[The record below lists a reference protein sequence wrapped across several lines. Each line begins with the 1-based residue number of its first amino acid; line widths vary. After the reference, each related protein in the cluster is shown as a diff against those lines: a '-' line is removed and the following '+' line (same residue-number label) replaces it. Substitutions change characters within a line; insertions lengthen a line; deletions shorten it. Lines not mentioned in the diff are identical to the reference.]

1 LNEQN
6 FPGQNMM
13 ETDKSDEQTENT
25 ANEAARK
32 ASVGAQYGSPASS
45 LNRDVPSGD
54 GTLSESADNASSGR
68 GKHTAVKCL
77 SLVGRHHGLDVSAD
91 RLIHDYSLEENEPDQ
106 RRLLRMARDVGLKAR
121 AARLTWKH
129 LERMQQA
136 FPVMARLQNGNYVI
150 IVGMRRKELEDGKV
164 LNQVAIFDPLADR
177 PDFIFLDR
185 EEFERS
191 WKGDL
196 LLAKRTFTMLDQ
208 NQPFSLRWFL
218 PEMWKQR
225 SSFVDVAIAVFFIH
239 LISLVVPLYFQI
251 VIDKVLVNYAVSTLQ
266 VITVGICIALLFD
279 AILGFLRSFLLLH
292 ATSKIDVRVST
303 RTFQQMLSLPMTFFE
318 HISAGVLAKHMQQ
331 TSKIRE
337 FLTGSLFT
345 TMLDATALF
354 VFLPILY
361 FYYSKTLTLI
371 VLGFSG
377 LLALNIG
384 VLLGPYRRRLESLY
398 FAEGNR
404 QAMLVETIHGA
415 QTVKALSMEP
425 VQRKKWDQRTAES
438 VAMHFKVGK
447 ISTIA
452 TTISKFLEKLMTVA
466 VVWFGASMVFE
477 NQLSVGALVAFQM
490 ISGRVTAPLVQ
501 LVSLVHSYQEAALSV
516 RMLGAVMNQ
525 PKEAGIGQ
533 GLRPIIQ
540 GSVEFENVTFAY
552 APTSPPALDHVSIKI
567 PAGKV
572 VGVVGR
578 SGSGKTTLTRLL
590 QGMYQPQSGLLR
602 IDGFDM
608 RELDVSHL
616 RQNIG
621 VVLQDNFLFR
631 GSVRENIA
639 MAKPNAS
646 FQEVVFAAKMAG
658 ADEFIERLP
667 QSYDT
672 MLEENGSNLSGG
684 QKQRL
689 AIARALITDP
699 RILVFDEATSALD
712 PESEAIIQAN
722 LARIAKGRTV
732 IIVSHR
738 LTTLTGCD
746 AIVVLNRAKVDS
758 MGTHQ
763 QLLNSCKV
771 YRDLWHQQVGRH

>member
-1 LNEQN
+1 MISHNLSPPGPMNEIEERDEL
-6 FPGQNMM
+6 PLPPARDPVEPVAGQLDS
-13 ETDKSDEQTENT
+13 ESSPPDSQTE
-25 ANEAARK
+25 ASAGEA
-32 ASVGAQYGSPASS
+32 PA
-45 LNRDVPSGD
+45 D
-54 GTLSESADNASSGR
+54 ESRR
-68 GKHTAVKCL
+68 GHTAAKCL
-77 SLVGRHHGLDVSAD
+77 ALIGRHHGLDVSAD
-91 RLIHDYSLEENEPDQ
+91 RLVHDYSLENEEPTT
-106 RRLLRMARDVGLKAR
+106 RRLLRMAKESGLKAR
-121 AARLTWKH
+121 AGRLTWKH
-129 LERMQQA
+129 LERTQQA
-136 FPVMARLQNGNYVI
+136 FPLLARLENGNHVI
-150 IVGMRRKELEDGKV
+150 IVGIRRQEGEDGK
-164 LNQVAIFDPLADR
+164 LHTQVAIFDPLADR
-177 PDFIFLDR
+177 PDFIFLDK
-185 EEFERS
+185 ESFEAR
-191 WKGDL
+191 WKGDVL
-196 LLAKRTFTMLDQ
+196 LTKRTFTVLDQ

-225 SSFVDVAIAVFFIH
+225 TAFVDVAVAVFFIH

-251 VIDKVLVNYAVSTLQ
+251 IIDKVLVNYALSTLQ
-266 VITVGICIALLFD
+266 VITVGICVALVFD
-279 AILGFLRSFLLLH
+279 AILGFLRGFLLLH

-303 RTFQQMLSLPMTFFE
+303 RTFQHMLSLPMNFFE
-318 HISAGVLAKHMQQ
+318 QITAGVLAKHMQQ

-337 FLTGSLFT
+337 FLTGSLFVT
-345 TMLDATALF
+345 LLDATALF

-361 FYYSKTLTLI
+361 FFYSPTLTLI

-384 VLLGPYRRRLESLY
+384 VLLGPYRRRLEALY
-398 FAEGNR
+398 LAEGNR

-425 VQRKKWDQRTAES
+425 AQRKKWDQRTAES

-447 ISTIA
+447 ISTVA
-452 TTISKFLEKLMTVA
+452 TTVSKLLEKLMTVA
-466 VVWFGASMVFE
+466 VVWFGAKMVFE
-477 NQLSVGALVAFQM
+477 NELPVGALVAFQM
-490 ISGRVTAPLVQ
+490 ISGRITGPLVQ

-516 RMLGAVMNQ
+516 RMLGNVMNR
-525 PKEAGIGQ
+525 PREAGIGQ
-533 GLRPIIQ
+533 GLRPIIA
-540 GSVEFENVTFAY
+540 GGLEFENVTFAY
-552 APTSPPALDHVSIKI
+552 SPTAPPALDRVSIRI
-567 PAGKV
+567 PPGKV
-572 VGVVGR
+572 IGVVGR

-590 QGMYQPQSGLLR
+590 QGMYQAQSGLLR
-602 IDGFDM
+602 VDGLDI

-631 GSVRENIA
+631 GTVRENIS
-639 MAKPNAS
+639 MAKTSTS
-646 FQEVVFAAKMAG
+646 FQEVVYAAKMAG

-672 MLEENGSNLSGG
+672 LLEENGSNLSGG

-699 RILVFDEATSALD
+699 RILIFDEATSALD

-722 LARIAKGRTV
+722 LARIARGRTV
-732 IIVSHR
+732 VIVSHR

-746 AIVVLNRAKVDS
+746 SIIVLDRGKVDA
-758 MGTHQ
+758 MGTHP

>member
-1 LNEQN
+1 MNNTDDREDLAAEPQRR
-6 FPGQNMM
+6 PEVDAAESAAVGPRSGDRA
-13 ETDKSDEQTENT
+13 TDK
-25 ANEAARK
+25 
-32 ASVGAQYGSPASS
+32 
-45 LNRDVPSGD
+45 L
-54 GTLSESADNASSGR
+54 SSGR
-68 GKHTAVKCL
+68 PQPQTPDEGQSRHTAVKCL
-77 SLVGRHHGLDVSAD
+77 SLIGRHHGLDVSAD
-91 RLIHDYSLEENEPDQ
+91 RLIHDYSLENEEPDQ
-106 RRLLRMARDVGLKAR
+106 RRLLRMARDVGLKVR
-121 AARLTWKH
+121 PGKLTWKH
-129 LERMQQA
+129 LEKMQQV
-136 FPVMARLQNGNYVI
+136 FPVMAKLNNGNYVI
-150 IVGMRRKELEDGKV
+150 VVGLRRKELEDGTV

-177 PDFIFLDR
+177 PDFIYLER

-191 WKGDL
+191 WKGEVV
-196 LLAKRTFTMLDQ
+196 LAKRTFTVLDQ
-208 NQPFSLRWFL
+208 DQPFSLSWFI

-225 SSFVDVAIAVFFIH
+225 SAFVDVAIAVFFIH

-251 VIDKVLVNYAVSTLQ
+251 VIDKVLVNYALSTLQ
-266 VITVGICIALLFD
+266 VITVGICLALLFD
-279 AILGFLRSFLLLH
+279 AVLGFLRGFLLLH

-303 RTFQQMLSLPMTFFE
+303 RTFQHMLALPMTFFE

-337 FLTGSLFT
+337 FLTGSLFMT
-345 TMLDATALF
+345 LLDSTALF

-361 FYYSKTLTLI
+361 FYYSSSLTLI

-384 VLLGPYRRRLESLY
+384 VLLGPYRRRLEALY

-452 TTISKFLEKLMTVA
+452 TTISKLLEKLMTVA
-466 VVWFGASMVFE
+466 VVWFGANMVFE

-490 ISGRVTAPLVQ
+490 ISGRVTGPLVQ

-525 PKEAGIGQ
+525 PREAGVGQ
-533 GLRPIIQ
+533 GLRPLIQ
-540 GSVEFENVTFAY
+540 GAVEFENVTFAY
-552 APTSPPALDHVSIKI
+552 APTSPPALDRVSIKI

-590 QGMYQPQSGLLR
+590 QGMYRAQAGVLR
-602 IDGFDM
+602 IDGLDI
-608 RELDVSHL
+608 RELDISHL

-631 GSVRENIA
+631 GTVRENIA
-639 MAKPNAS
+639 MAKPNSS

-672 MLEENGSNLSGG
+672 LLEENGSNLSGG

-689 AIARALITDP
+689 AIARALLTDP

-732 IIVSHR
+732 VIVSHR
-738 LTTLTGCD
+738 LTTLTSCD
-746 AIVVLNRAKVDS
+746 AIVVLNRAQVDS